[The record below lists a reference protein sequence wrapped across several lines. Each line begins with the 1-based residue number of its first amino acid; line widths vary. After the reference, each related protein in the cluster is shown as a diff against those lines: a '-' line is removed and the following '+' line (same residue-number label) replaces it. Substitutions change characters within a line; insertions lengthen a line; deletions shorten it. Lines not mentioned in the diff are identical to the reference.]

1 MTEQDDTWAKMI
13 DQNDDIFDEKFFVL
27 IIPLVD
33 LSPVHIMTDLTDFR
47 QIDYLKISVNNNM
60 YTH

>member
-1 MTEQDDTWAKMI
+1 MI

-27 IIPLVD
+27 INPLVD